1 MKAKDLAEILLQNP
15 DKEVHFATGDGGCTG
30 GTLPV
35 ETVEII
41 NNIILLNCK

>member
-1 MKAKDLAEILLQNP
+1 MKARELAEILLQNS
-15 DKEVHFATGDGGCTG
+15 DKEVHFAIGDGGCT

-35 ETVEII
+35 ETVEIL